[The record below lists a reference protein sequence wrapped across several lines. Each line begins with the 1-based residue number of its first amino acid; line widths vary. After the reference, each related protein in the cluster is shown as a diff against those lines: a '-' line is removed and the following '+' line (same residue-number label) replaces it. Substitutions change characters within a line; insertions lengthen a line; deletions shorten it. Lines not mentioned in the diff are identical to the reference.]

1 MKAIKILTFIIIG
14 ILIIG
19 IGLGAYVYFGTD
31 TFKTNKEI
39 FYKYAKAE
47 QMSQIFDVDSIK
59 QTLTKMESESSE
71 QNIDVNINASMYEQN
86 VLNNANVSF
95 KSKSNPL
102 DNKAEVNVTFGNDN
116 KKDVLEINGVYDKDK
131 YGISFKD
138 ITQKY
143 IALENKNLNA
153 FWAKLGLTNID
164 MDKIET
170 SNSNTKI
177 VKALDEAKSNVTEL
191 FKKISE
197 QTPKEKYANLG
208 KTQIDLNGTN
218 VETKAYELKL
228 TKEELKQIY
237 SSINIQES
245 DSNEMINKI
254 VKNLNN
260 ANFDFSQI
268 IYVYEGKLVRTEITM
283 KDDNYGYIKITKDFE
298 SKDNSL
304 TIQITR
310 PNETQVEIGI
320 AKSEND
326 KYTINLGI
334 ISEDIE
340 IFIDVNVE
348 MKFNTNFTT
357 TELTDKN
364 SVVINDKSS
373 EEIEQIAETVVKMT
387 QEKEGIESTVLG
399 IFYNLIEMQQN
410 LFEKAK
416 ESAEQ
421 TNNAIEEERQLV
433 QGSEQLESILQSE
446 NN

>member
-177 VKALDEAKSNVTEL
+177 VKALDETKSNVTEL

>member
-86 VLNNANVSF
+86 VLNNANVSL

-153 FWAKLGLTNID
+153 FWAKLGLSNID

-177 VKALDEAKSNVTEL
+177 VKALDETKSNVTEL

-387 QEKEGIESTVLG
+387 QEKEEIESTVLG

>member
-1 MKAIKILTFIIIG
+1 MKVIKILTFIIIG

-86 VLNNANVSF
+86 VLNNANVSL

-421 TNNAIEEERQLV
+421 TNNAIEEDRQLI

>member
-86 VLNNANVSF
+86 VLNNANVSL

>member
-1 MKAIKILTFIIIG
+1 MKVIKILTFIIIG

-39 FYKYAKAE
+39 FDKYAKAE

-86 VLNNANVSF
+86 VLNNANVSL

-177 VKALDEAKSNVTEL
+177 VKALDETKSNVTEL

-260 ANFDFSQI
+260 DNFDFSQI

-387 QEKEGIESTVLG
+387 HEKEGIESTVLG

>member
-387 QEKEGIESTVLG
+387 HEKEGIESTVLG

>member
-86 VLNNANVSF
+86 VLNNANVSL

-153 FWAKLGLTNID
+153 FWAKLGLSNID

-387 QEKEGIESTVLG
+387 HEKQGIESTVLG

>member
-1 MKAIKILTFIIIG
+1 MKVIKILTFIIIG

-416 ESAEQ
+416 ESA
-421 TNNAIEEERQLV
+421 
-433 QGSEQLESILQSE
+433 
-446 NN
+446 

>member
-86 VLNNANVSF
+86 VLNNANVSL

-421 TNNAIEEERQLV
+421 TNNAIEEDRQLI

>member
-177 VKALDEAKSNVTEL
+177 VKALDETKSNVTEL

-387 QEKEGIESTVLG
+387 HEKEGIESTVLG